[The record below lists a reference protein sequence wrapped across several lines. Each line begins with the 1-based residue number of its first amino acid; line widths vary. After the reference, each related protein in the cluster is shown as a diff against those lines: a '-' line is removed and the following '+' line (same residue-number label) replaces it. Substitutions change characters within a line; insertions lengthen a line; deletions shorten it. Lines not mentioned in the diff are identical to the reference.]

1 MRVTRPAEFILH
13 DQNSRMLVD
22 AYRSC
27 FLRCFP
33 HLRHWVQIPSDLLS
47 SNTLNM
53 CYAAKRHNRFHV
65 NTKQEVT
72 NATRLQTRKWKKK
85 NSELNR
91 NNIFLSS
98 KYSQFFTQY
107 NFDSVTFLFNSLTFA
122 TYNVFITIV
131 ITTLFTVL
139 VTIFEHTKF

>member
-1 MRVTRPAEFILH
+1 
-13 DQNSRMLVD
+13 
-22 AYRSC
+22 
-27 FLRCFP
+27 
-33 HLRHWVQIPSDLLS
+33 
-47 SNTLNM
+47 
-53 CYAAKRHNRFHV
+53 
-65 NTKQEVT
+65 
-72 NATRLQTRKWKKK
+72 
-85 NSELNR
+85 
-91 NNIFLSS
+91 LSS